1 MIKHT
6 TEVFQPTFSDT
17 VIAELDTRFSRRLVD
32 MAPSEGPLPFGLV
45 LCRDND
51 GIYGPL
57 KGASESAPQTQAEN
71 GQAEN
76 GQASQKEPA
85 VACAILIAPLD
96 ASASGQKGLVIGGY
110 AIINPDRL
118 VWDASVTDKKTALGQ
133 LEARGLVFREVSDG
147 DAK

>member
-32 MAPSEGPLPFGLV
+32 MAPSDGPLPFGLV

-57 KGASESAPQTQAEN
+57 KGASESAPQTQAED
-71 GQAEN
+71 

-147 DAK
+147 DAE